1 MKTIAEVLSYEI
13 QQLEKLLDGHNNGKT
28 IYSEVKNSCLGI
40 AQATI
45 AQTNQLE
52 DSQAMVP
59 ILIKGFQSIID
70 SIETQKRSFEINQI
84 KLESKL
90 EILNRLLKEDIEFRQ
105 ENDNEIL
112 AED

>member
-28 IYSEVKNSCLGI
+28 IYSEVKNSCFGI

-70 SIETQKRSFEINQI
+70 SIDMFPSFFVRNV
-84 KLESKL
+84 KSTFSPSWV
-90 EILNRLLKEDIEFRQ
+90 NANLL
-105 ENDNEIL
+105 
-112 AED
+112 